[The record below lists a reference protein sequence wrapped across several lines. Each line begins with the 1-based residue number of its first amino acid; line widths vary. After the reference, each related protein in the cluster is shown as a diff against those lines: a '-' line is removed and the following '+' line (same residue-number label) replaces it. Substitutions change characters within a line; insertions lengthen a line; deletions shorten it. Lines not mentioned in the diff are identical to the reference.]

1 MSINIDSKLKPLYAN
16 LLRLGIGKYLLLDRF
31 KHLCI
36 ENNVDELWEECYN
49 HVRSLRNVT
58 IVSTTY
64 TGYVEKALGVFL
76 INLYDIDKQI
86 FIEILKKILIDF
98 AEWSDKTLNFSK
110 VKDELLKLGYSLEK
124 VEEIFNEVKKETLDV
139 TNKNKISELK
149 DDKEQVDEKL
159 CFVLMPFD
167 EKFNSIYEK
176 IKEVV
181 EELGLICKRADEIFN
196 TKPVIED
203 ICHSIQKS
211 RILIADITGRNPN
224 VFYELGFAH
233 AKNKKVILITQ
244 DINDVPFDVK
254 HYRCIVYKDTISGA
268 DELRDGLKKTLK
280 NELGEK

>member
-1 MSINIDSKLKPLYAN
+1 MSINIDPKLKPLYAK
-16 LLRLGIGKYLLLDRF
+16 LLRLGIGNYLIHNSFKY
-31 KHLCI
+31 LCI
-36 ENNVDELWEECYN
+36 ENNVDELWEQCYN
-49 HVRSLRNVT
+49 HALLSRNET
-58 IVSTTY
+58 ILIPEY
-64 TGYVEKALGVFL
+64 TGYAEDALGEFL
-76 INLYDIDKQI
+76 MELYNNDEER
-86 FIEILKKILIDF
+86 FIEISKKILVDF
-98 AEWSDKTLNFSK
+98 VEWSEETVNFSN
-110 VKDELLKLGYSLEK
+110 VKDELLKLGYSFQE
-124 VEEIFNEVKKETLDV
+124 VEEIFNVVKKKTLDV
-139 TNKNKISELK
+139 TNKHKISELK
-149 DDKEQVDEKL
+149 DDNEQVVEKL

-167 EKFNSIYEK
+167 EKFYPIYEK

-211 RILIADITGRNPN
+211 RILIADLTGRNPN

-268 DELRDGLKKTLK
+268 DELSDGLKKTLI